1 MDVPRRTPFGTGSY
15 ILITF
20 QFLVLFCF
28 LSACVC
34 VCAVFV
40 VSLHYCCQTVVCVG
54 GDFPTPK
61 LQALQRILSSDFLH
75 AVREVY
81 ENIYETVDVS
91 GSPEVRANA
100 TAKVSIVQC

>member
-1 MDVPRRTPFGTGSY
+1 M
-15 ILITF
+15 
-20 QFLVLFCF
+20 
-28 LSACVC
+28 
-34 VCAVFV
+34 CAVFV
-40 VSLHYCCQTVVCVG
+40 VSLHYCFQTVVCVG

-100 TAKVSIVQC
+100 TAKVSTVQC